1 MVMLYNFNGELIEG
15 NTFETTIQNRG
26 LNYGDGVFETLRFA
40 NNRINFWED
49 HYFRL
54 MSSMR
59 IMRMEIPMTFS
70 PEFLEKEIRDTI
82 LANQNHHD
90 SKNFRVKVLINRK
103 AGGFYS
109 PDSNEIDY
117 LISLIPL
124 KEDRFIL
131 NENPLEI
138 DLYKDFYKQKGMLSN
153 LKLASSPLLTLA
165 SIFKTENQLDE
176 CLLVNDGKYLTE
188 AISSNVFIV
197 QNSKLRTPSIDSGCL
212 KGIIRKKI
220 IEIARKL
227 EIEVEEVDQL
237 SPFDLQKADEIFLS
251 NSIKGIQ
258 WVGKYR
264 KKTYGN
270 ELSSKLLQKLNIRA
284 ALN

>member
-1 MVMLYNFNGELIEG
+1 MLYNFNGELIEG
-15 NTFETTIQNRG
+15 SELETSIYNRG
-26 LNYGDGVFETLRFA
+26 LNYGDGVFETLRFG
-40 NNRINFWED
+40 NNRLNFWED

-82 LANQNHHD
+82 EATQSQENSN
-90 SKNFRVKVLINRK
+90 NFRVKILINRK
-103 AGGFYS
+103 PGGLYT
-109 PDSNEIDY
+109 PESNEIDY
-117 LISLIPL
+117 LISLSPL
-124 KEDRFIL
+124 KDDKFVL
-131 NENPLEI
+131 NDKALEI

-153 LKLASSPLLTLA
+153 LKLASSPLMTLA
-165 SIFKTENQLDE
+165 SIFKKENQLDE
-176 CLLVNDGKYLTE
+176 CLLVNDEKYLAE

-197 QNSKLRTPSIDSGCL
+197 QNSKLRTPSLDSGCL

-220 IEIARKL
+220 IEIAGKM
-227 EIEVEEVDQL
+227 EIEVEEVSKL

-264 KKTYGN
+264 KKNYTN
-270 ELSSKLLQKLNIRA
+270 ELSSKLIQKLNIMA

>member
-1 MVMLYNFNGELIEG
+1 MLYNFNGELIEG
-15 NTFETTIQNRG
+15 IEFETTIQNRG

-82 LANQNHHD
+82 QAFQNHKED
-90 SKNFRVKVLINRK
+90 KSFRVKILITRK
-103 AGGFYS
+103 PGGYYT
-109 PDSNEIDY
+109 PVTNEIDY
-117 LISLIPL
+117 LISLTSIE
-124 KEDRFIL
+124 EDRFVL
-131 NENPLEI
+131 NETPLEI
-138 DLYKDFYKQKGMLSN
+138 DLFKDFHKQKGMLSN
-153 LKLASSPLLTLA
+153 LKLASSPLMTLA
-165 SIFKTENQLDE
+165 SIFKSENQLDE
-176 CLLVNDGKYLTE
+176 CLLVNDDKYLTE
-188 AISSNVFIV
+188 AISSNVFLFM
-197 QNSKLRTPSIDSGCL
+197 NSKLRTPSIESGCL

-220 IEIARKL
+220 IEIAAKMN
-227 EIEVEEVDQL
+227 IEVEEVEKL
-237 SPFDLQKADEIFLS
+237 SPFDLQKADEVFLT

-264 KKTYGN
+264 KKTYSN
-270 ELSSKLLQKLNIRA
+270 PISSQLIQKLNISA
-284 ALN
+284 ALS